1 MTTEHRQAPR
11 RRIESIERAGSW
23 GNVKYRHL
31 LECGHTESRPRAATV
46 PKLACAWCLR
56 VEKQQTQLL
65 ALGTGGRVSENID
78 EEVVEQLETQAKI
91 KAEISKRLGLTSE
104 AVDVTMSELLGL
116 RVATVFLSRDDV
128 DRMTGQ

>member
-1 MTTEHRQAPR
+1 
-11 RRIESIERAGSW
+11 
-23 GNVKYRHL
+23 
-31 LECGHTESRPRAATV
+31 
-46 PKLACAWCLR
+46 LR